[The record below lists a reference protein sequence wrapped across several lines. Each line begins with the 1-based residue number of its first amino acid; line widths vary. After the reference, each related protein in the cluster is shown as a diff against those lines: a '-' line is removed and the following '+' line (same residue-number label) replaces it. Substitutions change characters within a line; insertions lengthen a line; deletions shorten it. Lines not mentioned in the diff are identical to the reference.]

1 MERKEYPAI
10 NVINAIRGFPTQK
23 LKLKVTPYRFQ
34 LPDGRS
40 FVVRK
45 IRRMTSQQV
54 GHFTHYHFVV
64 QTREERYFHLVLDT
78 STLVWR
84 LVQEVDEELFF
95 HE

>member
-1 MERKEYPAI
+1 MKKNDYPAI
-10 NVINAIRGFPTQK
+10 NVINAIRGFPTRE

-40 FVVRK
+40 FVVK
-45 IRRMTSQQV
+45 KVRRMTSQQV
-54 GHFTHYHFVV
+54 GNFIHYHFVV

-78 STLVWR
+78 SSLTWR

-95 HE
+95 HD